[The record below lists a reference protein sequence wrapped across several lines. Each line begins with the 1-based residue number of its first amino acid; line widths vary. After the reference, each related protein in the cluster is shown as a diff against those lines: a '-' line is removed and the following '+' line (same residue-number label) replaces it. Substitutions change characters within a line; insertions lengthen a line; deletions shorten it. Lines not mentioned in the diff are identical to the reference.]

1 VVADGA
7 PLRSPEAPSAL
18 AAGPAGW
25 AGRNRLRARLP
36 NLDLSAIS
44 GVLLLDM
51 LTWFAFGGVNILI
64 VVLAIDVFHGGDAAT
79 GYLSAA
85 TGVGGVAGAVLSGV
99 LVLRPRLG
107 PALLLAAAA
116 FTASLVLLGVAD
128 TIVAAFAAIAVASVG
143 HLILDVVRT
152 TILQRIVPDAF
163 RGRFTGVLM
172 TTSGGAEAL
181 GTLAVP
187 ILATFFGLP
196 LTLAVTAC
204 GLIIGTFVCV
214 ALIGRAADAPAGPH
228 DATLRRLARL
238 PVFRGLPAARLEEA
252 LRQLAPL
259 TVRAGEVII
268 RQGDPAD
275 RFYLVAAGQ
284 LEVTQ
289 VAEGGGGTSSRLRIL
304 GPYDVFGELGLLRRS
319 PRTATVTALDD
330 GLLFAMEGATF
341 LAIVGARGG
350 AAERLLA
357 LYDPGA
363 TSVRA

>member
-1 VVADGA
+1 
-7 PLRSPEAPSAL
+7 
-18 AAGPAGW
+18 
-25 AGRNRLRARLP
+25 
-36 NLDLSAIS
+36 
-44 GVLLLDM
+44 
-51 LTWFAFGGVNILI
+51 
-64 VVLAIDVFHGGDAAT
+64 
-79 GYLSAA
+79 
-85 TGVGGVAGAVLSGV
+85 V

-128 TIVAAFAAIAVASVG
+128 TLVAAFAAIAVASVG
-143 HLILDVVRT
+143 HLILDVIRT

-187 ILATFFGLP
+187 ILATVVGLP
-196 LTLAVTAC
+196 LTLAVTAS
-204 GLIIGTFVCV
+204 GLLMGTFVCV

-228 DATLRRLARL
+228 DETLRRLARL

-259 TVRAGEVII
+259 TVRAGDVII

-289 VAEGGGGTSSRLRIL
+289 VAEGGGGTSSRLRVL
-304 GPYDVFGELGLLRRS
+304 GPNDVFGELGLLRRS